1 MEVILTTL
9 LGGLLAIAG
18 GLAGIALTDR
28 RERNRWLRDTQLQ
41 ASVDLISALQLVI
54 RRMINIAF
62 LDPVESGD
70 YELENINLRKP
81 RNQHSLSATTALD
94 DALVEWNNARYKAT
108 LIVPAEIVAT
118 IPEMDEE
125 VDRILKLAHSRTWS
139 RAEFREERIPI
150 GRMAANYLKLARAL
164 AGMPG
169 LELHSIWTWD
179 SGNVISTSE
188 RNVPS

>member
-1 MEVILTTL
+1 M
-9 LGGLLAIAG
+9 
-18 GLAGIALTDR
+18 
-28 RERNRWLRDTQLQ
+28 
-41 ASVDLISALQLVI
+41 
-54 RRMINIAF
+54 
-62 LDPVESGD
+62 
-70 YELENINLRKP
+70 LEA
-81 RNQHSLSATTALD
+81 Q
-94 DALVEWNNARYKAT
+94 T